1 MDHGGARTA
10 ERSWWRRHRSWIIPL
25 ACAPL
30 GYFGL
35 GLLGGWFVQLGRQ
48 GEGLSWWTLL
58 ALVLLLSAFVV
69 PVVAMVLALR
79 RGHRVFRAWRRA
91 HGHLTTRERAAQQH
105 EEAYRRAWDHAR
117 WFRAALARRE
127 LPPEIAAWAVVPRD
141 GERFF
146 LDGPLT
152 YSRYYGTDVAYTT
165 SRTVAF
171 GRPAWVTGALIGSA
185 IGNSISRS
193 RAQAEAT
200 TQWREHQRVQ
210 VVASNQRIACNVAGR
225 GWLSFDYA
233 AVSAIHPDPERFH
246 IVLEFEGAA
255 SPLSLNGPMAPAL
268 ATLAVLMT
276 HGPDA
281 LHAHPALRAL
291 EG

>member
-10 ERSWWRRHRSWIIPL
+10 DRSWWKTHRSWIISL
-25 ACAPL
+25 ACVPV
-30 GYFGL
+30 GYFGF
-35 GLLGGWFVQLGRQ
+35 GLLGGWFVQLGQQEER
-48 GEGLSWWTLL
+48 LSWWTLL
-58 ALVLLLSAFVV
+58 ALLLLVSAFVA
-69 PVVAMVLALR
+69 PVVAAIITLR
-79 RGHRVFRAWRRA
+79 RGHRVYRAWRRSR
-91 HGHLTTRERAAQQH
+91 GHLTPRERVAQQH
-105 EEAYRRAWDHAR
+105 EEGYRRAWDHAR
-117 WFRAALARRE
+117 WFRASLVRRE
-127 LPPEIAAWAVVPRD
+127 LPPEIAIWAVVPRD

-171 GRPAWVTGALIGSA
+171 GRPAYVAGALIGSA
-185 IGNSISRS
+185 IGNSVARS
-193 RAQAEAT
+193 RAQADAA
-200 TQWREHQRVQ
+200 TQWREHQAVQ
-210 VVASNQRIACNVAGR
+210 VIASNQRIVCNVAGR

-233 AVSAIHPDPERFH
+233 AVSAIYPDPERFH

-255 SPLSLNGPMAPAL
+255 SPMSLTGPMAPAL

-291 EG
+291 ES